1 MLNFNHW
8 ELRASKTTTEVEPI
22 NDLKYITSKHEQE
35 KEKSRRTQ
43 NLQRAYTEWGLKF
56 ESDTCSSQAAREDGV
71 MATLVFD
78 TRQPSFYS

>member
-43 NLQRAYTEWGLKF
+43 NL
-56 ESDTCSSQAAREDGV
+56 
-71 MATLVFD
+71 
-78 TRQPSFYS
+78 